1 MPLVNLA
8 QQLGDAATLHREVR
22 LRRRPLLDATTGQD
36 DLLRHVFLIVDKID
50 DGTDVGRVEHGIVDK
65 KQDRGGPKVL
75 VFKRLAQPGANHRP
89 RQRRTAA
96 LPQDLTPAQGVGYGE
111 VGGGRE
117 EAVGRLLVQGNGEV
131 GGADILSRADV
142 FEPHLVQ
149 TSRDQRRSR
158 SKPSRSK
165 AAPADEPL
173 ARSGIGGLICSYQPT
188 QHDASMLDRNPIP
201 LFPLP
206 VVVFPGQIVPLH
218 IFEPRYKQMLADVRA
233 ADERGEDLPIG
244 MILGAD
250 REVQG
255 EVGCAMLLAKV
266 LDEFD
271 DGRLNIIVRGARRF
285 RIARIAEGKPYL
297 EAWVEYVD
305 DAEEPTDPVLLAKA
319 AAALE
324 KLVGQ
329 LEEVTGA
336 RAEVGPLQSA
346 FQIAQVTGLDL
357 EIRQQLLEMTTEN
370 GRLHALCEYFDQMIP
385 LLEAESKLH
394 RLSSSNGHTGGQEE
408 GS

>member
-1 MPLVNLA
+1 
-8 QQLGDAATLHREVR
+8 
-22 LRRRPLLDATTGQD
+22 
-36 DLLRHVFLIVDKID
+36 
-50 DGTDVGRVEHGIVDK
+50 
-65 KQDRGGPKVL
+65 
-75 VFKRLAQPGANHRP
+75 
-89 RQRRTAA
+89 
-96 LPQDLTPAQGVGYGE
+96 
-111 VGGGRE
+111 
-117 EAVGRLLVQGNGEV
+117 
-131 GGADILSRADV
+131 
-142 FEPHLVQ
+142 
-149 TSRDQRRSR
+149 
-158 SKPSRSK
+158 
-165 AAPADEPL
+165 
-173 ARSGIGGLICSYQPT
+173 
-188 QHDASMLDRNPIP
+188 MLDRNPIP

-218 IFEPRYKQMLADVRA
+218 IFEPRYKQLLADVRA
-233 ADERGEDLPIG
+233 ADERSEDLPIG
-244 MILGAD
+244 MILGED

-319 AAALE
+319 VAALE

-357 EIRQQLLEMTTEN
+357 GIRQQLLEMTTEN

-394 RLSSSNGHTGGQEE
+394 RLSSSNGHTRGQEE